1 MLKLFSDQDHIAR
14 AELREAIKALAATA
28 GGTEETDAY
37 LDANDRVIRA
47 ERALP
52 WWKRLDIQFLAG

>member
-1 MLKLFSDQDHIAR
+1 MFKLLSDADKTAR
-14 AELREAIKALAATA
+14 AELRNAYRALAATA
-28 GGTEETDAY
+28 GGREETVEY

-52 WWKRLDIQFLAG
+52 WWKRLDIDLLAR

>member
-1 MLKLFSDQDHIAR
+1 MFKLFTAADRIAR
-14 AELREAIKALAATA
+14 AELRAAIHALNATA
-28 GGTEETDAY
+28 GGTEETDEY

-52 WWKRLDIQFLAG
+52 WWKRLDIQLLAG